1 VLHKYGGV
9 YLDLDIGCRKPVD
22 PLLNFPALLPVTKP
36 VGVSNDLM
44 FSEPASP
51 FMDAVI
57 HNLMAF
63 DHQYL
68 SAYPTVMFSTGP
80 MFVSAM
86 LSLHRGVR
94 LLPQTLYG
102 KNIDPSLVPD
112 SFFWHYYGSCECT
125 SAALFPCTLELIE
138 YGFAAWHAND
148 SQIFTF
154 LGLFGWKLLQLG
166 GIVVLLGALRLIWS
180 YRATLLSKIWT
191 PRAGPIALPEQDS
204 LPGSRPHSRNASRSA
219 AAGSPYPTPPNSAA
233 PGGSGSGS
241 GNGASILIWV
251 PQEELPRYFSDNLSL
266 HSVKIDH
273 IR

>member
-1 VLHKYGGV
+1 MHPDYQYMLWTDVSARSFIAEHYPWFLPTYEGYPYNIQRADVIRYFVLHKYGGV

-125 SAALFPCTLELIE
+125 TAALSLCT
-138 YGFAAWHAND
+138 FA
-148 SQIFTF
+148 
-154 LGLFGWKLLQLG
+154 LL
-166 GIVVLLGALRLIWS
+166 
-180 YRATLLSKIWT
+180 
-191 PRAGPIALPEQDS
+191 
-204 LPGSRPHSRNASRSA
+204 N
-219 AAGSPYPTPPNSAA
+219 
-233 PGGSGSGS
+233 
-241 GNGASILIWV
+241 
-251 PQEELPRYFSDNLSL
+251 
-266 HSVKIDH
+266 
-273 IR
+273 